1 MNLEEHR
8 EEVGAVLNSLMNSY
22 RTASLKAEMR
32 QKFIMEVDDVPI
44 ETVRSVVRVKER
56 DSSLRYFPTFG
67 EWCGWFNG
75 KHKRAQR
82 ETGLKS
88 AGLPSFGNEGQL
100 CGDWSRATAEDIR
113 FAFWAI
119 QQDRGDLKGI
129 IALAKER
136 AIHLGDLQAA
146 WNHLPQRIGI
156 LTQEAIDNRLSDW
169 RAAQQGTLDQTA

>member
-1 MNLEEHR
+1 MTLEEHR
-8 EEVGAVLNSLMNSY
+8 DEVGSLIGSLMSAYGKN
-22 RTASLKAEMR
+22 TLQAELRNRM
-32 QKFIMEVDDVPI
+32 ITEVDDVPI
-44 ETVRSVVRVKER
+44 ETVRSVIRSKER
-56 DSSLRYFPTFG
+56 DPESKFFPSFG
-67 EWCGWFNG
+67 QWCSWFNG

-82 ETGLKS
+82 ETGTKS

-100 CGDWSRATAEDIR
+100 CGDWSRATPEDIR

-119 QQDRGDLKGI
+119 QQDHGDLKGI

-136 AIHLGDLQAA
+136 GVHLGDLQSA